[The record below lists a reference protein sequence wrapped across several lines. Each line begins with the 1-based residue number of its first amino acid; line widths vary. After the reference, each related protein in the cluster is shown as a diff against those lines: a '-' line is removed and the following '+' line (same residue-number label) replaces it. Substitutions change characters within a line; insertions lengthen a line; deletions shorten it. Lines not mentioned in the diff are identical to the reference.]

1 MRAQGRAGRHR
12 ATSRIHNP
20 HNNHLPSPQQSPSPA
35 TTVPSPAGRE
45 RARVR
50 ARGRAGAFRSSH
62 QFFRNCAENAVD
74 ILEYIRIPK
83 PHHPVS
89 SCLQPSRSNEIIS
102 FQCVNS
108 VLTTIDLYDQFCL
121 ITDEIDDVMS
131 HGLLPPEFRTTQPTI
146 PQLAPERSFGRGHVS
161 TQSSSA
167 YNNVFFLVPD
177 IHSSDSVLD
186 PTSFKS
192 TAWRRQPKKRPRVST
207 GALSFCDP
215 LPLGGRG
222 STCGFKPSYGA
233 TVSPSGKKTQM
244 PWPISMPSSP
254 ASTR

>member
-1 MRAQGRAGRHR
+1 MRAGRQR

-35 TTVPSPAGRE
+35 TIVPSPAGRE
-45 RARVR
+45 RARV
-50 ARGRAGAFRSSH
+50 RGRAGAFRSSH
-62 QFFRNCAENAVD
+62 QFFRNCTEYAID
-74 ILEYIRIPK
+74 ILEHIRIPK
-83 PHHPVS
+83 SHHPES

-102 FQCVNS
+102 FQCFNS
-108 VLTTIDLYDQFCL
+108 VLSTIDLNDQFCL
-121 ITDEIDDVMS
+121 ITDEIDDVMA

-161 TQSSSA
+161 TRSSSA

-192 TAWRRQPKKRPRVST
+192 TAWRRKKRPRVST
-207 GALSFCDP
+207 GAL
-215 LPLGGRG
+215 
-222 STCGFKPSYGA
+222 
-233 TVSPSGKKTQM
+233 
-244 PWPISMPSSP
+244 
-254 ASTR
+254 